1 MNMTTIAIAVGVIVD
16 RLTADSQW
24 VDYVWRPSAVLAGEP
39 DTAPWTVIG
48 SEDER
53 TSYYAGPAIL
63 RLHRTDTAH
72 YRTNLT
78 SGAPALWVVLRETGA
93 EPPYALYLVTADPF
107 EGEAMTE
114 GGTIVEAVPMPNTI
128 RDAVAAFITE
138 HHVEQEFVKRK
149 RDRADP
155 EALGR
160 RPPAARGDDE

>member
-1 MNMTTIAIAVGVIVD
+1 M
-16 RLTADSQW
+16 
-24 VDYVWRPSAVLAGEP
+24 LAGEP

-53 TSYYAGPAIL
+53 TSFYAGPATI
-63 RLHRTDTAH
+63 RLHRSDTAH

-78 SGAPALWVVLRETGA
+78 SGSPALWVVLRETGG

-114 GGTIVEAVPMPNTI
+114 GGTLVEAVPMPDPI
-128 RDAVAAFITE
+128 RDAVAAFIET
-138 HHVEQEFVKRK
+138 HHVEQEFVKRE
-149 RDRADP
+149 RNRANL